1 MRSPYYPGVPLSGPR
16 FTIVEIAS
24 GLELDTFETEAEA
37 AASLAFIRLD
47 PDQVELVADISTMA
61 AMTSW

>member
-1 MRSPYYPGVPLSGPR
+1 MPVSGPR

-24 GLELDTFETEAEA
+24 GLELDTFEIKAEA
-37 AASLAFIRLD
+37 VASLAFGRLD
-47 PDQVELVADISTMA
+47 PGEVELIADVSTMA

>member
-1 MRSPYYPGVPLSGPR
+1 MRSPEHRGAPMSEPR

-37 AASLAFIRLD
+37 MASLAFAGLN
-47 PDQVELVADISTMA
+47 PDQVELIADVSIMA
-61 AMTSW
+61 AMSSW